1 MEPIFFATPADFRK
15 WLQKNHKTATEVL
28 VGFYKKG
35 TEIQSITWPESVELA
50 LCFGWIDSVR
60 RSIDDK
66 SYTNRFTPRR
76 PGSNWS
82 AMNIKKVA
90 ELTAAGLMLP
100 EGIEA
105 FEKRTEN
112 KSAVYSYEN
121 ETPSLSKP
129 FEKIFKT
136 NKKAWEFFNAQAPW
150 YKRVSVYHVMSAK
163 QEKTRMN
170 RLLKLIQ
177 ASESGNRL

>member
-1 MEPIFFATPADFRK
+1 MEPIFFATPAEFRK
-15 WLQKNHKTATEVL
+15 WLQKNHKTKTELL

-35 TEIQSITWPESVELA
+35 TGIPSITWPEAVEQA

-82 AMNIKKVA
+82 AVNIKKVA

-100 EGIEA
+100 EGTAA
-105 FEKRTEN
+105 FEKRIDS
-112 KSAVYSYEN
+112 KSAIYSYEN
-121 ETPSLSKP
+121 ETPEFSEA
-129 FEKIFKT
+129 FEKIFKE
-136 NKKAWEFFNAQAPW
+136 NKKAWHFFDAQAPW
-150 YKRVSVYHVMSAK
+150 YKRVSVYRVMSAK
-163 QEKTRMN
+163 QEKTKMN
-170 RLLKLIQ
+170 RLLKLI
-177 ASESGNRL
+177 AESEAGRRT